1 MMQQI
6 KIYFFLFLTLL
17 TTSVQAQ
24 RTDGH
29 NVIYEMNIGM
39 FTSQGTFTAAQAKL
53 SELHDLGV
61 DIVWLMP
68 IYPRGSSKSPY
79 AVTDYKGVNP
89 NYGTL
94 ADLKSF
100 VTTAHNLGMQVWL
113 DWVPNH
119 TANEHPWVSSNRAY
133 YGSRAQPSTLIH
145 PNNYSDV
152 YQLNYN
158 DDGLKNAMNDA
169 LKYWI
174 DEADVDGYRFD
185 YVSSSTILGS
195 YWIATNP
202 MLKSYK
208 TGKNITLLAEADA
221 RDVSKIRNNGSNDF
235 YFDYDYAWWFQETVL
250 ENGFGSNGNVAT
262 LKSNC
267 ETFVSDS
274 KTYGLRRM
282 VYLTNHDQNWNDQK
296 TLTDMY
302 GDNRYALTVL
312 TFTLYGM
319 PLLYNGQEVGGNQML
334 DYFNDTKIT
343 WTNPDSKMQNTVKK
357 LCAIKH
363 NVHAL
368 HDEADVTML
377 TANNDNVLAYQRAK
391 DDSRAVVVLNL
402 GSSAATVTVS
412 GITAGTYQK
421 QLDSQNPAAA
431 ATNVTLAAS
440 QSFTIPARGYLVYT
454 VGETQD
460 DPVGPDD
467 PDDPM
472 DVYTPTL
479 DSSNEVSIFFE
490 TATQTTYYVWA
501 WNSATEEG
509 SIYSTN
515 GGWPGDAMQY
525 MGQNADGKY
534 IYKYVVTKTTSPLP
548 DWLIVSKNGGDSKIY
563 DGVGFVNHGY
573 YVEGTNDPTQIITNT
588 GIKNIGQ
595 SDNLQSDNLQVNDAI
610 YDLSGRKIVNCK
622 LSNGKLPKG
631 IYIKNGKKFVV
642 K

>member
-1 MMQQI
+1 MTRYVKFYLLM
-6 KIYFFLFLTLL
+6 FLMVLA
-17 TTSVQAQ
+17 VNMQAQ
-24 RTDGH
+24 RADGH
-29 NVIYEMNIGM
+29 HVIYEMNIGM
-39 FTSQGTFTAAQAKL
+39 FTSQGTFAAAQTKL
-53 SELHDLGV
+53 TELHDLGV

-94 ADLKSF
+94 ANLKSF
-100 VTTAHNLGMQVWL
+100 VTAAHNLGMQVWL

-119 TANEHPWVSSNRAY
+119 TANEHPWVSSNRSY
-133 YGSRAQPSTLIH
+133 YGSAAQPGTLIH
-145 PNNYSDV
+145 PNNYPDV
-152 YQLNYN
+152 YQLNYS
-158 DDGLKNAMNDA
+158 DSGLKNAMNDA

-221 RDVSKIRNNGSNDF
+221 KDVSKIRNNGSNDF

-250 ENGFGSNGNVAT
+250 ENGFGNNGSVAT
-262 LKSNC
+262 LRSNC

-319 PLLYNGQEVGGNQML
+319 PLLYNGQEVGGNQKL

-343 WTNPDSKMQNTVKK
+343 WTNPDTKMQNTVKK

-363 NVHAL
+363 DVHAL

-377 TANNDNVLAYQRAK
+377 TTNNNNVLAYQRSK

-402 GSSAATVTVS
+402 SSSVATVTVS

-421 QLDSQNPAAA
+421 QLDDQNPAAA
-431 ATNVTLAAS
+431 ASNMTLAAS
-440 QSFTIPARGYLVYT
+440 QSFTIPARGYQVYT
-454 VGETQD
+454 VGET
-460 DPVGPDD
+460 
-467 PDDPM
+467 
-472 DVYTPTL
+472 
-479 DSSNEVSIFFE
+479 
-490 TATQTTYYVWA
+490 
-501 WNSATEEG
+501 
-509 SIYSTN
+509 
-515 GGWPGDAMQY
+515 
-525 MGQNADGKY
+525 
-534 IYKYVVTKTTSPLP
+534 VT
-548 DWLIVSKNGGDSKIY
+548 D
-563 DGVGFVNHGY
+563 
-573 YVEGTNDPTQIITNT
+573 T
-588 GIKNIGQ
+588 GINSIGTA
-595 SDNLQSDNLQVNDAI
+595 DRLQNGDGAI
-610 YDLSGRKIVNCK
+610 YDLSGRKMI
-622 LSNGKLPKG
+622 NGQLPKG
-631 IYIKNGKKFVV
+631 IYIRNGKKFIV